1 MVFSTCRTQRH
12 YGMWNVKLAVLRHT
26 CLSLRHTVCA
36 CSWSSFLHR
45 SDNHHGYSQLPACE
59 SCLLRRCLLVFASLP
74 THTSSSCD
82 TASPAPPP
90 TVMVS
95 SKFLDRLMQKTC
107 GSMGHGCWP
116 GIRLC
121 ATRCL
126 YSRCL
131 YCFFSKCTTY
141 IDRSNRTDTAVET
154 AHTRKDNKMLNKTPT
169 TPTCM
174 VLPRKRFNFCSA
186 NSSKR
191 YVGGKPM
198 IRNSSASVK
207 ERPKPNENCF
217 FSWWQALANCHPG
230 GIGPTPN
237 FATCR

>member
-45 SDNHHGYSQLPACE
+45 SDNHHGYSQRPACE

-95 SKFLDRLMQKTC
+95 SKFLDRLMQKLVVPWA
-107 GSMGHGCWP
+107 MGAGPPSGCAP
-116 GIRLC
+116 RDVSTLDVSIVFSVSVRRISIE
-121 ATRCL
+121 ATEPTPP
-126 YSRCL
+126 
-131 YCFFSKCTTY
+131 SKLLTHARITKCSTKHPPLPHAWCCPENVST
-141 IDRSNRTDTAVET
+141 SAPQTP
-154 AHTRKDNKMLNKTPT
+154 RKDT
-169 TPTCM
+169 
-174 VLPRKRFNFCSA
+174 
-186 NSSKR
+186 
-191 YVGGKPM
+191 
-198 IRNSSASVK
+198 
-207 ERPKPNENCF
+207 
-217 FSWWQALANCHPG
+217 LAGSP
-230 GIGPTPN
+230 
-237 FATCR
+237 